1 MPQKTPYIPD
11 FNIVE
16 QCGQGGSSTVWLG
29 VDYDGIRRAI
39 RIIDLVR
46 GRSREQI
53 EAEKNAISLY
63 RNVANRHENLLDILY
78 IGKTNEYL

>member
-1 MPQKTPYIPD
+1 M
-11 FNIVE
+11 
-16 QCGQGGSSTVWLG
+16 
-29 VDYDGIRRAI
+29 
-39 RIIDLVR
+39 R

-78 IGKTNEYL
+78 IGKTNEYLYYVTELADDTGDVQSRYNPDTLA